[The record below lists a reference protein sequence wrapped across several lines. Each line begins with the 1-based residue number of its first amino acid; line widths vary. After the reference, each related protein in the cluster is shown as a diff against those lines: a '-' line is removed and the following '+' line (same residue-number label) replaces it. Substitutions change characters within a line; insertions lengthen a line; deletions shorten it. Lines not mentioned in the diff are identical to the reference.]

1 MEDPKLARRL
11 ARASWVVLVVGFVLL
26 TRFPLPRSGENAA
39 LGGLLAIFALLNLP
53 VGLGLYE
60 TRAQSASPAYR
71 AVALALTVRVLTA
84 IGVIALLA
92 TR

>member
-1 MEDPKLARRL
+1 M
-11 ARASWVVLVVGFVLL
+11 LVVGFVLL
-26 TRFPLPRSGENAA
+26 TRFPLPPSSENAA
-39 LGGLLAIFALLNLP
+39 LGGLLAVFAFLNLP

-71 AVALALTVRVLTA
+71 AVALALTVRVLTGIA
-84 IGVIALLA
+84 VVALLA